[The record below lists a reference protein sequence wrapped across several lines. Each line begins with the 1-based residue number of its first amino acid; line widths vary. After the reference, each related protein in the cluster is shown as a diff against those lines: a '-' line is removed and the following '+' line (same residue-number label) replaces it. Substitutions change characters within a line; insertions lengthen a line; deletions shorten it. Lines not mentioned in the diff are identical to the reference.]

1 MENYINNIVVDMV
14 NYMKTAK
21 ATPKE
26 AREHVMA
33 VVEEVLEV
41 EPRGKYRDAK
51 DFVND
56 SLRDRELL
64 ENARDYI
71 DGYRYMRVVLY
82 GAWWELDAELY
93 SMVAMIKKDEIIKR
107 VKELESIRGD
117 IAILRNL
124 KQGK

>member
-1 MENYINNIVVDMV
+1 MENYIDNIVVDMI

-21 ATPKE
+21 ATPEE

-33 VVEEVLEV
+33 VVENALEV
-41 EPRGKYRDAK
+41 EPRGKYHDAK

-56 SLRDRELL
+56 ALRDRKLL
-64 ENARDYI
+64 EKARDYI

-82 GAWWELDAELY
+82 DAWWELDAELY

-107 VKELESIRGD
+107 VES
-117 IAILRNL
+117 LR
-124 KQGK
+124 